1 MDKKWRKSIF
11 QLLPLDGRYFLN
23 VALNRCLAV
32 SIEEKLVAL
41 NLMNRLT
48 AKSETLVNII
58 KVYFKKEWTRVMLNN
73 DKKENCKHFR
83 PLSFH
88 KLCVHMHVNTE
99 DEIWKKPMALEY
111 LSHDLY

>member
-32 SIEEKLVAL
+32 SIEGKLVAL

-48 AKSETLVNII
+48 AKSETLVILLI
-58 KVYFKKEWTRVMLNN
+58 YLKFTKKKKWTRVMLNN
-73 DKKENCKHFR
+73 DKKENCKKISPFVF
-83 PLSFH
+83 S
-88 KLCVHMHVNTE
+88 
-99 DEIWKKPMALEY
+99 
-111 LSHDLY
+111 